1 MFSRGERTE
10 GQENVFEGFI
20 FFCFGAETERRKNA
34 GRRSLLEAS
43 MNFCDG
49 QNGPSAAEA
58 GAKRHGW
65 PQGPKIGTATDG
77 TVEG

>member
-1 MFSRGERTE
+1 MFSPGEHTGEAWGIYSR
-10 GQENVFEGFI
+10 VL
-20 FFCFGAETERRKNA
+20 FFCFGAENERRKNA

-49 QNGPSAAEA
+49 RNGPSAAEA